1 VRLETPLLSLTFP
14 NRFPNQGKLYDLKF
28 PAIAL
33 SSSSPFLSVPLS
45 TIPCSSVGFSLPTE
59 LSYSTLRCGVASIGY
74 LSDPFFFTLPAF
86 DWNGTALFNSGL
98 PRFRTL
104 HPDRLPHRQKRP
116 ILLLGGCLQ
125 IECEG
130 LFECRRCLTG
140 AGDCEWQTPLVLPFV
155 SSPSLPPQAV
165 DVLNLNQPTNMTFAY
180 QRDDWKSGNAIRVCG
195 SLSLYRPA
203 LQLIARADQLSLVSK
218 ARFL

>member
-1 VRLETPLLSLTFP
+1 VRLETPLRSLTFR

-74 LSDPFFFTLPAF
+74 ISDPFFFTLPAF

-98 PRFRTL
+98 PSFRTL
-104 HPDRLPHRQKRP
+104 HPDRLP
-116 ILLLGGCLQ
+116 ID
-125 IECEG
+125 
-130 LFECRRCLTG
+130 RRDRFSYSVV
-140 AGDCEWQTPLVLPFV
+140 AFKSSVRV
-155 SSPSLPPQAV
+155 SSNVVAASPEQEIVSGKLRLSYPLSHLPPSLLRPWMSSIST
-165 DVLNLNQPTNMTFAY
+165 NRPT
-180 QRDDWKSGNAIRVCG
+180 
-195 SLSLYRPA
+195 
-203 LQLIARADQLSLVSK
+203 
-218 ARFL
+218 